1 MISMKDSPRTAE
13 VVTTCAQIRAVVT
26 AAQREGKTVGLIPT
40 MGALHAGHLSLASL
54 ARSQCDVT
62 VVTIFVNPTQFGPG
76 DDFAE
81 YPRTLEADLAA
92 LAPLGVDWVFAPPT
106 EEMYDSRHT
115 TSISVGGVTEPLEGR
130 HRPGHFSGVAT
141 IVLKLLGAAPADIA
155 YFGQKDYQQSL
166 LIRRMVAD
174 LKVPT
179 EICVCP
185 IVREPDGLAMSS
197 RNVYLSDAERMQA
210 LALSRGLSEAHGLFA
225 GGQTSAAA
233 IRSRIREVLAS
244 AKIDPIDYVALVDPE
259 NLTEVDEVDESTI
272 ALIAVHVGKTR
283 LIDNHVL
290 GERWAG

>member
-1 MISMKDSPRTAE
+1 
-13 VVTTCAQIRAVVT
+13 
-26 AAQREGKTVGLIPT
+26 
-40 MGALHAGHLSLASL
+40 
-54 ARSQCDVT
+54 
-62 VVTIFVNPTQFGPG
+62 
-76 DDFAE
+76 
-81 YPRTLEADLAA
+81 
-92 LAPLGVDWVFAPPT
+92 
-106 EEMYDSRHT
+106 
-115 TSISVGGVTEPLEGR
+115 
-130 HRPGHFSGVAT
+130 
-141 IVLKLLGAAPADIA
+141 
-155 YFGQKDYQQSL
+155 
-166 LIRRMVAD
+166 
-174 LKVPT
+174 
-179 EICVCP
+179 
-185 IVREPDGLAMSS
+185 MSS